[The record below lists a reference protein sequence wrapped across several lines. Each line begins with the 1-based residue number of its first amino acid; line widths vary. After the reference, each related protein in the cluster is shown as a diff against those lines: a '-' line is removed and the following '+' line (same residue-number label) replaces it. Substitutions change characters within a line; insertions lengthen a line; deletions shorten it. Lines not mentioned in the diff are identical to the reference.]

1 VVDGASVGAVP
12 SHTFTMVTDDHT
24 IAASFAYRE
33 IEFAPASVQF
43 GDVTVGTSTTQI
55 VTISNSPTANVDLT
69 VSGIS
74 LAPGSNGFAITSAP
88 TVPFVLSPGVT
99 ADVVV
104 TFAPSAAGP
113 FSGTLRIASNDPD
126 EGLVEVALS
135 GNGVPAEI
143 PPSQQIT
150 NILTFFDQSV
160 ANGTLVG
167 NGPGNSAQG
176 RLKALKN
183 MIEAAGD
190 LISHGRVQEARQQ
203 LQDAYLRVDGQPKP
217 PEFAAGPAA
226 AQLASMIQQ
235 LINSLGG

>member
-1 VVDGASVGAVP
+1 VK
-12 SHTFTMVTDDHT
+12 
-24 IAASFAYRE
+24 
-33 IEFAPASVQF
+33 
-43 GDVTVGTSTTQI
+43 VGTSTTQI
-55 VTISNSPTANVDLT
+55 VTISNIGNAGLT
-69 VSGIS
+69 ISGIS
-74 LAPGSNGFAITSAP
+74 LAPGSNGFTITSAP
-88 TVPFVLSPGVT
+88 TVPFVLSPGAT

-104 TFAPSAAGP
+104 TFAPSAAGL

-126 EGLVEVALS
+126 EGLVEVALR
-135 GNGVPAEI
+135 GNGVPAETT
-143 PPSQQIT
+143 PSQQIT
-150 NILTFFDQSV
+150 NILMFFDNSV

-167 NGPGNSAQG
+167 SGPGNSAQG

-190 LISHGRVQEARQQ
+190 LINQGRIAEARQQ

-217 PEFAAGPAA
+217 PDFASGPAA